1 MAEQKKELEVV
12 EGELEQSEASYMLVE
27 GATKLVVLNQI
38 EYLKH
43 MNTHPSGLVLHP
55 ETIKTI

>member
-1 MAEQKKELEVV
+1 MEVV